1 MKATKT
7 CFACVV
13 AQAERN
19 LYEWDGDEKAKFE
32 VMKAVS
38 RSLEK
43 AQYGMKPIEL
53 SKITND
59 TVRIETR
66 VVDLYKERKLILNQK
81 AEAVLP
87 EIKVYANSSIN
98 PLKAFAIT
106 AILGNHLD
114 FGVKDVTIDSE
125 FMNLIKS
132 KTLAI
137 DDFDLLTNRLA
148 KAHQLLYILDNTGE
162 VVFDKSFIEE
172 IKKRY
177 DLNVKVAVRSEPIIN
192 DVTLK
197 EAIEVGFTPEEII
210 ESGSNMAGM
219 TIEIA
224 SKEFLDFWK
233 ESDVI
238 VAKGQ
243 GNFEGLDEI
252 KDERLF
258 FLLESKCPVIS
269 EILGVNL
276 GDIVLKQ
283 SQN

>member
-1 MKATKT
+1 MKATKA

-19 LYEWDGDEKAKFE
+19 LYEWNGDEKAKFE
-32 VMKAVS
+32 VMKSVS

-59 TVRIETR
+59 TVRIETG

-81 AEAVLP
+81 AKEVLP
-87 EIKVYANSSIN
+87 EIKDYANSSEN
-98 PLKAFAIT
+98 PLKAFAIA

-114 FGVKDVTIDSE
+114 FGVKDVAIDSE
-125 FMNLIKS
+125 FVDLIKS
-132 KTLAI
+132 KMLAI
-137 DDFDLLTNRLA
+137 DDFDLLTKKLV

-162 VVFDKSFIEE
+162 VVFDKSFIEA

-177 DLNVKVAVRSEPIIN
+177 DLKIKVAVRSEPIIN

-197 EAIEVGFTPEEII
+197 EAVEVGFVPEEII

-224 SKEFLDFWK
+224 SKEFLDFWR

-243 GNFEGLDEI
+243 GNFEGLDEV

-269 EILGVNL
+269 EILEVNL

-283 SQN
+283 SRN